1 MLFIYFWSFNL
12 KVHYKKQDNFSIAS
26 YAIIVVIFK
35 EISTPRPPQNENVPG
50 ILFYKNNI

>member
-12 KVHYKKQDNFSIAS
+12 KVHYKKPDNFSIAS
-26 YAIIVVIFK
+26 YAIIVIFK